1 VDGQGRCGGNGKCVV
16 CLGACAMDMII
27 RVPRFPAADEMV
39 FADGEPGLFAG
50 GSTANIAVGIAR
62 VGAGSR
68 FVGKVGDDAN
78 GHALREA
85 FEQDRVDTRW
95 LTVDPA
101 GRTAQTI
108 IAVDPS
114 GSRVIYSLGGTA
126 LLEAADEFTGDI
138 LGGASV
144 LYVGEAFFDV
154 ARRAMQEAR
163 SKGAQVVYGPGGTA
177 SWIGMENLA
186 ELMRLAD
193 FVLMSRSELRGTT
206 GCDEPEVAARLLLE
220 RGVPSVVATLGEQGA
235 ACYGRRSRQI
245 ADASVG
251 AGAGVDAHADADFE
265 TVWAPSFNVDVVDTT
280 GAGDAF
286 ASGFIS
292 SLVEGRPMAECLTRG
307 NACAAMAIGRVGARE
322 ALPTQRE
329 LEVFLAARVGA
340 ERRG

>member
-1 VDGQGRCGGNGKCVV
+1 VDGQGRGGGSGKCVV
-16 CLGACAMDMII
+16 CLGACAMDLII
-27 RVPRFPAADEMV
+27 RVPRLPEADEMV
-39 FADGEPGLFAG
+39 FAEGEPGLFAG

-62 VGAGSR
+62 IGAGSR

-78 GHALREA
+78 GRALREA
-85 FEQDRVDTRW
+85 FEQDGVDTRW

-126 LLEAADEFTGDI
+126 LLELADEFTGDI
-138 LGGASV
+138 LGGASA
-144 LYVGEAFFDV
+144 LYVGEALPDV

-163 SKGAQVVYGPGGTA
+163 SMGAQVVYGPGGAA

-186 ELMRLAD
+186 ELMRQAD
-193 FVLMSRSELRGTT
+193 FVLMSRSELRGMTR
-206 GCDEPEVAARLLLE
+206 CDEPEVAVRLLLE

-235 ACYGRRSRQI
+235 VCYGRRPRQI
-245 ADASVG
+245 ADADTTM
-251 AGAGVDAHADADFE
+251 AAA
-265 TVWAPSFNVDVVDTT
+265 WAPSFNVDVVDTT

-292 SLVEGRPMAECLTRG
+292 SLVEGRSIAECLTRG

-322 ALPTQRE
+322 ALPTQEE
-329 LEVFLAARVGA
+329 LEMFLAARGGA
-340 ERRG
+340 ELRGRDGAEV